1 MKATGCTFGLFPIP
15 VHVRA
20 LCRQNRGWRMYI
32 CIILGQRNKMTGEW
46 NMWKIFQEEF
56 YKIASKKI
64 VWIGLFCLLGFVRYR
79 LAMVVDEYTMT
90 TAGKQSAEKKRSQR
104 IRS

>member
-1 MKATGCTFGLFPIP
+1 
-15 VHVRA
+15 
-20 LCRQNRGWRMYI
+20 
-32 CIILGQRNKMTGEW
+32 
-46 NMWKIFQEEF
+46 MWKIFQEEF

-90 TAGKQSAEKKRSQR
+90 TGRETICGKEAIAKDQELTAQYAGPLTEEKVQTIYEKYGFFYA
-104 IRS
+104 